1 MSPAVDVSPVAAAAC
16 CTVCGG
22 SGDRLGR
29 FTDTFY
35 RVTEYA
41 VDLYR
46 CRRCRSDFVWPL
58 PAQSDINGF
67 YPSGYWREQSSQPS
81 LMTRAQQTYIDF
93 MLKADLMAWIK
104 RLALPQGARLIDLG
118 CSRGDWAALIAEAG
132 YQVEGLEGDPRA
144 VAYARE
150 TFGLKVQQGFVDDWT
165 PPPASYDAVCLFH
178 LLEHVRDPGALIRAI
193 HRALVPGGCVLLR
206 VPNRHSWQGRL
217 FGRHWKGLE
226 LPRHLTLF
234 EPKALQQM
242 LRDAGF
248 AVTHASTWS
257 LRDGPP
263 AASSSLFR
271 QGEPTWRMI
280 NAREGGLPIVLYL
293 ALTWLLAPWEALA
306 SCFGQGAMTTLVAVK
321 PES

>member
-1 MSPAVDVSPVAAAAC
+1 MTCAVEAQAAPGVAC
-16 CTVCGG
+16 CTVCDGP
-22 SGDRLGR
+22 GDKLGR
-29 FTDTFY
+29 YTDTFY
-35 RVTEYA
+35 RVTDYT

-46 CRRCRSDFVWPL
+46 CRRCRSDFVWPI
-58 PAQSDINGF
+58 PAQDEINRF
-67 YPSGYWREQSSQPS
+67 YPSGYWREQAARPS
-81 LMTRAQQTYIDF
+81 LLARAQQAYIDF

-118 CSRGDWAALIAEAG
+118 CSRGDWAALIAAAG

-150 TFGLKVQQGFVDDWT
+150 TFGLDVQQGFVDDWA
-165 PPPASYDAVCLFH
+165 PAPASYDAVCLFH
-178 LLEHVRDPGALIRAI
+178 LLEHVRDPRALIAAI
-193 HRALVPGGCVLLR
+193 QRALVPGGRVLLR

-217 FGRHWKGLE
+217 FGKHWKGLE

-248 AVTHASTWS
+248 TVTRVSTWS

-271 QGEPTWRMI
+271 QGEPTWRLI
-280 NAREGGLPIVLYL
+280 NDRAGGLPIVLYL
-293 ALTWLLAPWEALA
+293 ALTWLLAPWEVLA
-306 SCFGQGAMTTLVAVK
+306 ACFGQGAMTTLIAVK
-321 PES
+321 QDG